1 MNLSNENNSLS
12 PFLEDYLSSLSIEKN
27 LSSNT
32 ISSYRTDLLLFI
44 NYLKSQKIDDFESV
58 NNKIINSF
66 FIQLS
71 KLELASNSIARYH
84 SSVNGFFNYLLLS
97 DFITKNP
104 VESVDKPKQKKQIP
118 VVLSIQEMN
127 QILEQPNTENSAG
140 LRDRTILEV
149 FYACG
154 LRISELIGLK
164 LSDLILDDEIIRVFG
179 KRAKQRLVP
188 IGSEARA
195 FVSDYLVKSRPFF
208 EKKGK
213 SFNFLFLNNRGTHF
227 SRMGIWKIVSKYVV
241 MADIKKEVHPHTF
254 RHTFATH
261 LIEGGADLRAVQEM
275 LGHADISTTQI
286 YTHIDNSFIK
296 QEHRLYHPRG

>member
-58 NNKIINSF
+58 NSKIINSF

-208 EKKGK
+208 EKKCK

>member
-58 NNKIINSF
+58 NGKIINSF

-208 EKKGK
+208 EKKCK
-213 SFNFLFLNNRGTHF
+213 SFIFLF
-227 SRMGIWKIVSKYVV
+227 
-241 MADIKKEVHPHTF
+241 
-254 RHTFATH
+254 
-261 LIEGGADLRAVQEM
+261 
-275 LGHADISTTQI
+275 
-286 YTHIDNSFIK
+286 
-296 QEHRLYHPRG
+296 